1 MNTKKFI
8 QILAVS
14 ATALIT
20 ACEERLTSNDYAT
33 PITVTSQVSEKTR
46 AGYEGTTSLP
56 STFVMDIDQ
65 QSENY
70 NYSLVTMTRDGNT
83 ATYNAP
89 ADMLLLWKGTD
100 HSGANIKA
108 MTIPYG
114 LTAIDPANA
123 MTIKVNTDQTTDAN
137 VKASDLLGAQTGDG
151 ITIDGDNI
159 NIEFRHLLSKLYVNY
174 RFAEGLT
181 GTVNSI
187 TLTNACVQGGYSYKD
202 MNYVNSSLSYG
213 DIEMFLYDSKERAA
227 EAIFYP
233 YTPTSTTGDAKL
245 NVSIKVN
252 GVDKTLTCPINLGDN
267 ASFEGGKKYIMN
279 ILISGTTIENTSI
292 IVVKDWIEDNESVEG
307 IFADKKILWI
317 GTSIPAGFP
326 NYAPSYPEL
335 IAQATGCEIVNNAV
349 AGSVVHFFNKY
360 NTLPAAAWTS
370 PQVIDFQP
378 MRDGM
383 LYALSATKAE
393 IESKF
398 NTILTDLAWEK
409 YPENRVNQGSS
420 WRPNW
425 VDTNEE
431 TRNQYLAAIP
441 EHIKKLQ
448 GYSYQELILP
458 HINGTAGKTQCDVII
473 IDHGYNDAAFMKQE
487 AIGANG
493 ISSTREALPW
503 LESLIN
509 GTEKYELFSGYR
521 TFCSSMGDG
530 DKISYIAAMNYII
543 EEIKKANENVQI
555 IIGNHYASRSLN
567 PEDQDAIYTKTNEA
581 VAAINNT
588 KINEDKLPIVN
599 VYEHTGL
606 DAETAELYTQTYGG
620 PDMYNNLF
628 VGYCPDGVHPGS
640 DPHGKLNKMI
650 ANIYIEKLKEIFG
663 K

>member
-20 ACEERLTSNDYAT
+20 ACEERLTSLDSDT

-46 AGYEGTTSLP
+46 AGYDNANLP
-56 STFVMDIDQ
+56 SAFVMDINQGGGSYD
-65 QSENY
+65 
-70 NYSLVTMTRDGNT
+70 YSLVEMEREEGSN
-83 ATYNAP
+83 TYNAP
-89 ADMLLLWKGTD
+89 NGTLLLWKGSETN
-100 HSGANIKA
+100 HPNAEIKA
-108 MTIPYG
+108 MTIPDG
-114 LTAIDPANA
+114 TAIAPINP
-123 MTIKVNTDQTTDAN
+123 MTIKVNTNQTTDAN
-137 VKASDLLGAQTGDG
+137 VKASDLLGAKTGDG
-151 ITIDGDNI
+151 ISINGDNI

-213 DIEMFLYDSKERAA
+213 DIEMFLYDSRERAA

-349 AGSVVHFFNKY
+349 AGSVVSFFNKK
-360 NTLPAAAWTS
+360 NTLPTDAWTS
-370 PQVIDFQP
+370 PEDIDWQP
-378 MRDGM
+378 ATRDG
-383 LYALSATKAE
+383 LNFALSATKTE
-393 IESKF
+393 IKSKF
-398 NTILTDLAWEK
+398 TTIFTNLAREK
-409 YPENRVNQGSS
+409 YPENRVNQGNSR
-420 WRPNW
+420 RPNW
-425 VDTNEE
+425 VDTNEDI
-431 TRNQYLAAIP
+431 RNQYIGAIP
-441 EHIKKLQ
+441 GHIEYLQ
-448 GYSYQELILP
+448 GFSYEELILP
-458 HINGTAGKTQCDVII
+458 HINGTSGKTQCDVII
-473 IDHGYNDAAFMKQE
+473 IDHGYNDAIFMELE
-487 AIGANG
+487 AKG
-493 ISSTREALPW
+493 SDTREALPW

-509 GTEKYELFSGYR
+509 GTKEYELFSGYR
-521 TFCSSMGDG
+521 TLSADNGDG
-530 DKISYIAAMNYII
+530 DKVSYISAMNYII
-543 EEIKKANENVQI
+543 DQIKATNSNVQI
-555 IIGNHYASRSLN
+555 IIGNHYASKSLRT
-567 PEDQDAIYTKTNEA
+567 ESWDAIHIKTNEA
-581 VAAINNT
+581 VAAINGN
-588 KINEDKLPIVN
+588 LPVVN
-599 VYEHTGL
+599 VHEYTGL
-606 DAETAELYTQTYGG
+606 DAATAELYTQTYGG
-620 PDMYNNLF
+620 PEMYNNLF
-628 VGYCPDGVHPGS
+628 VGYCPDGIHPGS

-650 ANIYIEKLKEIFG
+650 ANIYIEKLKDIFG

>member
-20 ACEERLTSNDYAT
+20 ACEERLTSLDSDT

-46 AGYEGTTSLP
+46 AGYDNSNLP
-56 STFVMDIDQ
+56 DKFVMDIYQGGGSYD
-65 QSENY
+65 
-70 NYSLVTMTRDGNT
+70 YSLVEMEREEGSN
-83 ATYNAP
+83 TYNAP
-89 ADMLLLWKGTD
+89 NGTLLLWKGSETN
-100 HSGANIKA
+100 HPNAEIKA
-108 MTIPYG
+108 MTIPDG
-114 LTAIDPANA
+114 TAIDPINP
-123 MTIKVNTDQTTDAN
+123 MTIKVNTNQTTDAN

-151 ITIDGDNI
+151 ITINGHSI

-349 AGSVVHFFNKY
+349 AGSVVIFFNKHIAL
-360 NTLPAAAWTS
+360 TADAWTS
-370 PQVIDFQP
+370 PQVIDTLKE
-378 MRDGM
+378 RDA
-383 LYALSATKAE
+383 LTYALSATKAE
-393 IESKF
+393 IEAKYRP
-398 NTILTDLAWEK
+398 ILTNLASQK
-409 YPENRVNQGSS
+409 PYNVRRQYQNQI
-420 WRPNW
+420 
-425 VDTNEE
+425 E
-431 TRNQYLAAIP
+431 Y
-441 EHIKKLQ
+441 HIKRLQ
-448 GYSYQELILP
+448 GYSYEELILP
-458 HINGTAGKTQCDVII
+458 HINGTSGKTQCDVII
-473 IDHGYNDAAFMKQE
+473 IDHGYNDAAFMEQE

-493 ISSTREALPW
+493 IASTREALPW

-509 GTEKYELFSGYR
+509 GTEEYELFSGYR
-521 TFCSSMGDG
+521 TFCSGIGDG

-555 IIGNHYASRSLN
+555 IIGNHYASKSLN
-567 PEDQDAIYTKTNEA
+567 PEVRDAIYIKTNEA
-581 VAAINNT
+581 VAAINKT

-620 PDMYNNLF
+620 PEMYNNLF

>member
-46 AGYEGTTSLP
+46 AGYDNSNLP
-56 STFVMDIDQ
+56 DKFVMDIYQGGGSYD
-65 QSENY
+65 
-70 NYSLVTMTRDGNT
+70 YSLVEMEREEGSN
-83 ATYNAP
+83 TYNAP
-89 ADMLLLWKGTD
+89 NGTLLLWKGSETN
-100 HSGANIKA
+100 HPNAEIKA
-108 MTIPYG
+108 MTIPDG
-114 LTAIDPANA
+114 TAIDPINP
-123 MTIKVNTDQTTDAN
+123 MTIKVNTNQTTDAN

-151 ITIDGDNI
+151 ITINGHSI

-398 NTILTDLAWEK
+398 NTILTNLAWEK
-409 YPENRVNQGSS
+409 YPENMQGNWWNQY
-420 WRPNW
+420 
-425 VDTNEE
+425 DANEE

-441 EHIKKLQ
+441 GHIARLQ
-448 GYSYQELILP
+448 QYSYEELILP
-458 HINGTAGKTQCDVII
+458 HINGTSGKTQCDVII
-473 IDHGYNDAAFMKQE
+473 IDHGYNDAAFMVQE

-493 ISSTREALPW
+493 TASTREALPW

-509 GTEKYELFSGYR
+509 GTEYELFSGYR

-620 PDMYNNLF
+620 PEMYNNLF